1 MCRPG
6 FAPWA
11 NAQSRLAKSVSAD
24 VSARYILGAG
34 GSNAPVPG
42 GGMSPSVGLLRTS
55 RIVVN
60 CASAGL
66 RLTDPVELW

>member
-11 NAQSRLAKSVSAD
+11 DAQSRLAKSVSAD
-24 VSARYILGAG
+24 VSDHYSPGAS
-34 GSNAPVPG
+34 GSNAPGAG
-42 GGMSPSVGLLRTS
+42 GGMSPRVGLLRTS
-55 RIVVN
+55 SIVVN